1 MTVPVLWR
9 QANITPSHKSGCKLT
24 LTNYRG
30 ISLTSV
36 LSKTMERIISS
47 HIRVHLS
54 NFDIISKKQHG
65 FSPNLSTVT
74 NLLEYMDIVTN
85 ALNKDLSV
93 DVVYLDFE
101 KAFNRVPHKR

>member
-1 MTVPVLWR
+1 MQLLWR

-36 LSKTMERIISS
+36 LCKTMERIISS